1 MVDLANWKVVDDL
14 YIDKLKSVSVDL
26 SMLSNVVKNDFI
38 KNTAHDELV
47 KKITIDKTIDTS
59 DFVK

>member
-47 KKITIDKTIDTS
+47 KKNYYW
-59 DFVK
+59 

>member
-26 SMLSNVVKNDFI
+26 GMLSNVVKNDFI